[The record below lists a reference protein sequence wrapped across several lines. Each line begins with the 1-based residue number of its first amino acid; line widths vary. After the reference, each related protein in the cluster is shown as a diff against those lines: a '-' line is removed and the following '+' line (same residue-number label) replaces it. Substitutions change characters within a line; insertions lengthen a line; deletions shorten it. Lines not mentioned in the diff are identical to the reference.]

1 MVTWLHGYMVT
12 VYRGPF
18 KDKYLLKV
26 VDKYLG
32 FEYYVSYRGLAL
44 HTYMNVGCWAGDIRP
59 NRPTLFPSNPEK

>member
-44 HTYMNVGCWAGDIRP
+44 HKNV
-59 NRPTLFPSNPEK
+59 TFF

>member
-1 MVTWLHGYMVT
+1 MVT

-44 HTYMNVGCWAGDIRP
+44 HTTAVVKKKKEKKKMYFVLFFMDIIGIC
-59 NRPTLFPSNPEK
+59 NIYCTY